1 MLELIVEF
9 LTVGAIAFGG
19 GQAALPLVERIAVG
33 ERAWLS
39 PQQFAIG
46 VGLSYATPG
55 PVLILAA
62 FVGYYAAGVP
72 GAIAAT
78 VAVFTVPVLLA
89 ASTAGFVQRL
99 SQIPSFR
106 AFGRYAGA
114 AAIGLL
120 GVTLVSLARPVVEVH
135 WAWLF
140 GAVLVWFAEK
150 RGFSPIVIIAAAVL
164 LGATIALPFG

>member
-1 MLELIVEF
+1 MLELVLEF

-39 PQQFAIG
+39 PQQFALG

-62 FVGYYAAGVP
+62 FVGFYVAGIP

-78 VAVFTVPVLLA
+78 LAVFTVPVLLA
-89 ASTAGFVQRL
+89 ASAAGFVQKL
-99 SQIPSFR
+99 SRFAAFR

-120 GVTLVSLARPVVEVH
+120 GVTLYSLARPVVDVH
-135 WAWLF
+135 WAWLL
-140 GAVLVWFAEK
+140 GAPVVLFAER
-150 RGFSPIVIIAAAVL
+150 RGFSPIALIGVALAI
-164 LGATIALPFG
+164 GAITALFYG